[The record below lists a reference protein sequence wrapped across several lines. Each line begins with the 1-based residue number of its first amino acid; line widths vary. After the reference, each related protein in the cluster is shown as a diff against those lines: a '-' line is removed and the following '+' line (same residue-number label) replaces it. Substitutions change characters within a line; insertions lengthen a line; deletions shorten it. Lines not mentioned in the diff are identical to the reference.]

1 MNYILNM
8 NQFFDALISLAPA
21 IIVFATSYFLL
32 KEFFFQESKRR
43 ESAVGN
49 ESVRVTLPLRLQA
62 YERIVLFL
70 ERITPNQLVTRL
82 LDNSLNAREF
92 HRLLVKT
99 INEEFNHNVSQQVY
113 ISPSAWEMVK
123 SAKEKT
129 ITQVNS
135 TFGSLPD
142 GASAL
147 DLSQKILETNLE
159 GMVTVKAL
167 GFIKEEARKLF

>member
-1 MNYILNM
+1 MDQLIN
-8 NQFFDALISLAPA
+8 ALINLAPA
-21 IIVFATSYFLL
+21 LIVFAVSYFML

-43 ESAVGN
+43 NRSESNDNVK
-49 ESVRVTLPLRLQA
+49 VTLPLRLQA

-82 LDNSLNAREF
+82 MDSNLTAREY
-92 HRLLVKT
+92 HRILIKS
-99 INEEFNHNVSQQVY
+99 INEEFNHNISQQLYV
-113 ISPSAWEMVK
+113 SSGAWEMVK

-135 TFGSLPD
+135 AYGSLGD
-142 GASAL
+142 GATAL

-159 GMVTVKAL
+159 QMVTVKAL
-167 GFIKEEARKLF
+167 NFIKEEVRGLY

>member
-1 MNYILNM
+1 M
-8 NQFFDALISLAPA
+8 NQLVDLIVGLVPA

-43 ESAVGN
+43 ERSASN
-49 ESVRVTLPLRLQA
+49 ESVRITLPLRLQA

-82 LDNSLNAREF
+82 LDNSVSAREF
-92 HRLLVKT
+92 HRLLVRT
-99 INEEFNHNVSQQVY
+99 INDEFNHNISQQLY
-113 ISPSAWEMVK
+113 ISSSAWELVK

-129 ITQVNS
+129 ITQINS
-135 TFGSLPD
+135 AYNSLAE
-142 GASAL
+142 GASSL

-159 GMVTVKAL
+159 EKVTAKAL
-167 GFIKEEARKLF
+167 AFIKEEVKKLY

>member
-1 MNYILNM
+1 MDQLIN
-8 NQFFDALISLAPA
+8 ALINLAPA
-21 IIVFATSYFLL
+21 LVVFAVSYFLL
-32 KEFFFQESKRR
+32 KEFFYQESKKR
-43 ESAVGN
+43 EMKAGD

-82 LDNSLNAREF
+82 LDNSFTAREY
-92 HRLLVKT
+92 HRVLVKT
-99 INEEFNHNVSQQVY
+99 INEEFNHNISQQLYV
-113 ISPSAWEMVK
+113 SSAAWELVK

-129 ITQVNS
+129 VTQVNS
-135 TFGSLPD
+135 AYGSLPE

-159 GMVTVKAL
+159 EMVTAKAL
-167 GFIKEEARKLF
+167 KVIKDEARKLY

>member
-1 MNYILNM
+1 M
-8 NQFFDALISLAPA
+8 NQLINLILGLAPA
-21 IIVFATSYFLL
+21 LIIFAIVYFLL

-43 ESAVGN
+43 ERSSTN
-49 ESVRVTLPLRLQA
+49 ESVKITLPLRLQA

-70 ERITPNQLVTRL
+70 ERITPNHLVTRL
-82 LDNSLNAREF
+82 LDNNMTAREF

-99 INEEFNHNVSQQVY
+99 INEEFNHNISQQLY
-113 ISPSAWEMVK
+113 ISSGAWELVK

-135 TFGSLPD
+135 TFAALGD
-142 GASAL
+142 YATAL

-159 GMVTVKAL
+159 EMVTAKAL
-167 GFIKEEARKLF
+167 AYIKDEVRLLY